1 MIEIRQRRPVVVS
14 SSTFL
19 CAVPLEVLLVGTV
32 TYVVCVRPFLR
43 GIRDK
48 GCMVR
53 LRLLKAVR
61 YLPNGFFLAV
71 LM

>member
-61 YLPNGFFLAV
+61 HLLAGSF
-71 LM
+71 